1 MSFITYSNT
10 KLMNDYLDKQI
21 TFIMH
26 NTDIAYNSSIAAMLI
41 NRNYA
46 AMRDTLETWCD
57 SDNIVFIVVTDSY
70 DNEVTSAGTDLKDD
84 YVNIVSNDAIR
95 VSKYP
100 IEFEGQT
107 YGYLYIA
114 LATQYIR
121 NATNELIV
129 QNVIIGVLGII
140 ILILL
145 LRIIIFYIVNG
156 LRNLS
161 AFAEKISD
169 GYYKERA
176 EVIGEDEIATL
187 AKSLNTMIDT
197 VEKHTDMLVKNH
209 QMFKA
214 IADYTYSWENW
225 FDKNGVLQWINPAV
239 QRISGYTPEE
249 CMAIEDFP
257 IPLINPLDV
266 QLVKK
271 HIQDALQ
278 GIEGKDLEFRIR
290 HKLGYDLW
298 VAASWLPIYDEE
310 GNSLGF
316 RSSMRDVS
324 LQRSA
329 QDELTYQSEHDSLT
343 GVYNRRAFEARI
355 KRAVEEQRANE
366 QPLTVLYID
375 IDQFKVIN
383 DSCGHVAGD
392 QLLIDIT
399 TLLDRHTSNGFL
411 ARLGGDEFGV
421 LFRGMDYTQAI
432 RAAENILESIR
443 EFEFVFLDKC
453 FTIGASIGV
462 VVSDVTNSISNIMI
476 AADTA
481 CYAAKERGRNQVV
494 LYDAASEYFKVRG
507 EEFSSIAQ
515 FNSGLSQGR
524 FILYYQLVEPLT
536 KENRLHAE
544 VLLRI
549 KDTNNGVQSPMHF
562 IAAAERYNLMHHVD
576 RWVVESVCKQL
587 SEWDGNGIKYDVA
600 RFNINISGASLS
612 DRFFPDFV
620 ANCISKYNIDPSR
633 LCFEITESCAI
644 AQLNTALSFIEKMH
658 ANRSFIALDDFGSG
672 LSSFGYL
679 KQFNVDYLKI
689 DGQFIKNLDSGN
701 PSDRAV
707 VQSMVQ
713 LAKAYDLEIVAE
725 YVCTEEIYNIVKEMD
740 ITYSQGFARHI
751 PEPLVNLVARKE

>member
-1 MSFITYSNT
+1 MR
-10 KLMNDYLDKQI
+10 DYFDRQI
-21 TFIMH
+21 AFAMH
-26 NTDIAYNSSIAAMLI
+26 NTDVAYNSSIAAMLVS
-41 NRNYA
+41 RNYA
-46 AMRDTLETWCD
+46 AMQDTLETWCD
-57 SDNIVFIVVTDSY
+57 SDNIIFIVVTDSY
-70 DNEVTSAGTDLKDD
+70 DNEVASAGTDLKDN
-84 YVNIVSNDAIR
+84 YAHIVSSDIMR
-95 VSKYP
+95 VSRYP
-100 IEFEGQT
+100 VELEGQT

-114 LATQYIR
+114 LSTRYIH

-129 QNVIIGVLGII
+129 QSTTIGALG
-140 ILILL
+140 ILILIL
-145 LRIIIFYIVNG
+145 FLRIIIFYVING
-156 LRNLS
+156 LRRLS
-161 AFAEKISD
+161 AFAETIGS
-169 GYYKERA
+169 GNYKERA
-176 EVIGEDEIATL
+176 EVVGDDEIATL
-187 AKSLNTMIDT
+187 SKSLNSMIDT
-197 VEKHTDMLVKNH
+197 VEKHATMLTKNH

-239 QRISGYTPEE
+239 ERISGYTPEE
-249 CMAIEDFP
+249 CMAIKDFP
-257 IPLINPLDV
+257 LPLINPADV
-266 QLVKK
+266 KVVRK
-271 HIQDALQ
+271 HMQDALQ
-278 GIEGKDLEFRIR
+278 GIEGRDLEFRIK

-298 VAASWLPIYDEE
+298 VAASWLPIYDDY

-324 LQRSA
+324 LQHST
-329 QDELTYQSEHDSLT
+329 QDELAYQSEHDSLT
-343 GVYNRRAFEARI
+343 GIHNRRAFELQV
-355 KRAVEEQRANE
+355 KHAVEEQRSNG
-366 QPLTVLYID
+366 QPIAVLYID

-399 TLLDRHTSNGFL
+399 ALLDRRTSNGYL

-421 LFRGMDYTQAI
+421 LFRGMDYAKAM
-432 RAAENILESIR
+432 RAAENILDAIR
-443 EFEFVFLDKC
+443 EFEFVFLDKR

-462 VVSDVTNSISNIMI
+462 VISDAVNSISNIMI

-481 CYAAKERGRNQVV
+481 CYAAKERGRNQAV
-494 LYDAASEYFKVRG
+494 LYDAASEYFKVRS
-507 EEFSSIAQ
+507 EEFLSIAQ
-515 FNSGLSQGR
+515 FNSDLTQGR

-536 KENRLHAE
+536 EKSRLHAE

-549 KDTNNGVQSPMHF
+549 KDTNNSVQSPIYF

-587 SEWDGNGIKYDVA
+587 FEWDTNGVKYDVT

-620 ANCISKYNIDPSR
+620 ADCISKYNIDPSR

-644 AQLNTALSFIEKMH
+644 SQLNAALSFIERMH
-658 ANRSFIALDDFGSG
+658 TNHSFIALDDFGSG

-713 LAKAYDLEIVAE
+713 LAKAYNLAIVAE
-725 YVCTEEIYNIVKEMD
+725 YVCTEEIYNIVKEMG
-740 ITYSQGFARHI
+740 IAYSQGFAHHI
-751 PEPLVNLVARKE
+751 PEPLTNLAARKG